1 MNAIHT
7 SQSSSSDRPAS
18 LNEGSKEEAPT
29 VQPPGQ
35 DANHDEQRVS
45 PDPSL
50 PPCPP
55 GTPPEDPTDV
65 FQPPSAPTRVGM
77 IVVGLFFGVL
87 GTWSALAPLAS
98 AVVAPGTVVVESSR
112 KAVQHL
118 EGGIVEEILVQNGDI
133 VQAGDVLLRLDET
146 QARANADMLL
156 NQYHNHQAVEA
167 RLVAE
172 LEEQDRV
179 VFPETL
185 LQAAR
190 VRSAVQAVLDGQ
202 ERQFMER
209 HRSLKNQILIL
220 ESRIEQYRQ
229 EIAGLQVQK
238 DSGDRQVRIYRDEL
252 VGLRELHEKGW
263 YPRTRILS
271 MEREIARL
279 EGEIGAQVSNVA
291 RAEKGIGEAELQIIQ
306 TRQKFKEDVVSELRD
321 IQQKLADLQER
332 SAIAQNVLART
343 ELKASRDGIV
353 QNVKVHTIAGVIR
366 PGDTLM
372 EIVPEE
378 DRLVVD
384 AEVSP
389 VDIDSV
395 HVGQEAE
402 VRFSAFQSRSIPTIM
417 GTVLTVSAD
426 RLVDEREGRPYYTVR
441 IEVPEPEINKLGE
454 HRLQAGMPAEVLI
467 QTGERTVLDYFITPL
482 KDSMSRAMVEK

>member
-1 MNAIHT
+1 MNAVITPHT
-7 SQSSSSDRPAS
+7 PPSKPPSSLHD
-18 LNEGSKEEAPT
+18 EGENNAA
-29 VQPPGQ
+29 VPGQ
-35 DANHDEQRVS
+35 DTNQGEAHIPSTS
-45 PDPSL
+45 PL
-50 PPCPP
+50 PPGPP
-55 GTPPEDPTDV
+55 EKPPEDPTDTFELPIV
-65 FQPPSAPTRVGM
+65 PARIGL

-98 AVVAPGTVVVESSR
+98 AIVAPGTVVVESNR

-118 EGGIVEEILVQNGDI
+118 EGGIVEEILVQNGDS

-156 NQYHNHQAVEA
+156 NQYHNHLAVEA
-167 RLVAE
+167 RLIAE
-172 LEEQDRV
+172 LEEHEQI

-185 LQAAR
+185 LQAASA
-190 VRSAVQAVLDGQ
+190 RSTVQSVLDGQ
-202 ERQFMER
+202 ERQFIER
-209 HRSLKNQILIL
+209 KRSLKNQILIL
-220 ESRIEQYRQ
+220 ETRIEQFRQ
-229 EIAGLQVQK
+229 EIAGLKVQK
-238 DSGDRQVRIYRDEL
+238 ASGDRQVAIYRDEL
-252 VGLRELHEKGW
+252 IGLRELHEKGW

-279 EGEIGAQVSNVA
+279 EGEIGGQVSAIA
-291 RAEKGIGEAELQIIQ
+291 RAEKGIGEAKLQIIQ

-321 IQQKLADLQER
+321 IQQKIADLQER
-332 SAIAQNVLART
+332 SSIAQNVLERT
-343 ELKASRDGIV
+343 ELKASRDGVI

-366 PGDTLM
+366 PGETLM

-395 HVGQEAE
+395 HTGQKAE
-402 VRFSAFQSRSIPTIM
+402 VRFSAFQSRMIPTIM

-441 IEVPEPEINKLGE
+441 IEVPESEIDKLGD
-454 HRLQAGMPAEVLI
+454 HHLQAGMPAEVLI

-482 KDSMSRAMVEK
+482 RDSMSRAMVEK